1 MTNALG
7 APFNTGRAAVR
18 QARFLFQRTVGPL
31 GRELLEYLPA
41 MIMHLLLE
49 CRIRDVIDL
58 MPVLSQLV
66 YRFKVRQTSVALA
79 QSPPQR
85 R

>member
-1 MTNALG
+1 
-7 APFNTGRAAVR
+7 
-18 QARFLFQRTVGPL
+18 
-31 GRELLEYLPA
+31 

-66 YRFKVRQTSVALA
+66 YRFKARHIAMARMPSTLPTAPLT
-79 QSPPQR
+79 P
-85 R
+85 